1 LLPRGGL
8 SRWVVGQWR
17 RPTGWGRLVLA
28 PPSWLFGA
36 LTGLRRTLYR
46 LGWLARRHPG
56 VPVVVVGNIT
66 VGGSGK
72 TPLVVHLV
80 DYLQAH
86 GYRPGVV
93 ARGYGGQSGA
103 TRRVDADADP
113 AAVGDEAVLLASR
126 CGCPVAIGAD
136 RAAAAGEL
144 APACDVIVA
153 DDGLQHY
160 GLARDIE
167 IAVVDGDSGL
177 GNSRLLPAGPL
188 REPVSR
194 LARVDWVAVRDGERA
209 GACRFGVQLGAPR
222 RLGASAGEGEG
233 ELGNWSGRA
242 VHAVAG
248 IGVPE
253 RFFSQLEDAGLI
265 VERHP
270 FADHHRFRASDMIF
284 DDDDPVL
291 MTEKDAVKC
300 RHFDDARL
308 WYVPA
313 EVADFDGLAERLVT
327 RLQED

>member
-1 LLPRGGL
+1 MARGGL

-17 RPTGWGRLVLA
+17 RPTGWGRALLA
-28 PPSWLFGA
+28 PSAMVFAA
-36 LTGLRRTLYR
+36 LTA
-46 LGWLARRHPG
+46 ARRAFYRMGWFASTHPG

-72 TPLVVHLV
+72 TPLVAHLV

-86 GYRPGVV
+86 GLCPGVV
-93 ARGYGGQSGA
+93 ARGYGGRTGA
-103 TRRVDADADP
+103 TRRVGTDADP
-113 AAVGDEAVLLASR
+113 GEVGDEPVLLAVR
-126 CGCPVAIGAD
+126 CGCPVAVGAD
-136 RAAAAGEL
+136 RVAAARELAGE
-144 APACDVIVA
+144 CDVLVA

-160 GLARDIE
+160 ALARDIE
-167 IAVVDGDSGL
+167 IAVVDGDTGL
-177 GNSRLLPAGPL
+177 GNARVLPAGPL
-188 REPVSR
+188 REPASR

-222 RLGASAGEGEG
+222 RLDGGAGEGG
-233 ELGNWSGRA
+233 LADWSGRV

-253 RFFSQLEDAGLI
+253 RFFSQLEDAGVI

-270 FADHHRFRASDMIF
+270 FADHHRFRSSDLVF
-284 DDDDPVL
+284 GDELPVL

-300 RHFDDARL
+300 GRLDDARL

-313 EVADFDGLAERLVT
+313 EVADFDGLAERVAT
-327 RLQED
+327 RLQEE